1 MAYRLNPGLFA
12 AVLLTASAAQAHPK
26 LLQSTPVADGR
37 VAAPSTI
44 SLVFNEKLVPQF
56 TGVELTMTAM
66 PGMAELKIASLAT
79 SIAADGKTV
88 SIRPK
93 ASLAPGG
100 YRVDWHAVA
109 ADTHRIKGSFSF
121 TVR

>member
-1 MAYRLNPGLFA
+1 MANRMNPILFA
-12 AVLLTASAAQAHPK
+12 VAMLAASATQAHPK
-26 LLQSTPVADGR
+26 LLQSTPSADGR
-37 VAAPSTI
+37 VASLSTI
-44 SLVFNEKLVPQF
+44 TLVFNEKLVPQF

-66 PGMAELKIASLAT
+66 PGMAEMRIASLAT
-79 SIAADGKTV
+79 SIAADGKTL
-88 SIRPK
+88 SIKPK
-93 ASLAPGG
+93 ARLAPGG

>member
-1 MAYRLNPGLFA
+1 MANRMTASLFA
-12 AVLLTASAAQAHPK
+12 ATLLTASSTQAHPK
-26 LLQSTPVADGR
+26 LLQSTPAANGR

-44 SLVFNEKLVPQF
+44 TLVFNEKLVPQF
-56 TGVELTMTAM
+56 TGVDLTMTTL
-66 PGMAELKIASLAT
+66 PGMTETKIASLAS
-79 SIAADGKTV
+79 SIAANGKTLSV
-88 SIRPK
+88 RPR
-93 ASLAPGG
+93 ARLAPGG